1 MEQQKASI
9 ICSLTSRPY
18 INMFLLDIYSAA
30 EDQIK

>member
-18 INMFLLDIYSAA
+18 INMFLLDIYNLQLKI
-30 EDQIK
+30 E